1 MPLIRRM
8 ATLAGLALML
18 AAGAAEAETIINK
31 SIRHYNIGG
40 RTAAEIDREL
50 ARHGPM
56 TRSTGSRHP
65 GTTEIRFGGEIS
77 YADEGGRCRVRSVKV
92 TVSTRITLP
101 RWTNR
106 KSASRETAL
115 LWDTL
120 AADIKRHEE
129 RHAEIARN
137 HARTLEARLSGL
149 SSTRTC
155 AALQKQAAEVTE
167 RTSAEH
173 DADQARFDRVEA
185 LNFEKR
191 LARLLHDRMSRQ
203 KK

>member
-1 MPLIRRM
+1 MPFIRRM
-8 ATLAGLALML
+8 ATLLGLAVIL